1 MRNMQVSENFER
13 FATFSR
19 ASSVFIS
26 FFYFLRPFDDK
37 ILQGDILINI
47 YTFKGRPRD
56 CKSTWTE
63 QSGNL
68 KIATVKF
75 SCRRSDQTLSDQAAD
90 RKVSRIKMG
99 FLWNLMLY
107 VNTVNCR
114 LQFFRMQQHDLEQ
127 CADGKSG
134 DSWRAGYAQ

>member
-47 YTFKGRPRD
+47 YTPLKDDREIARALEPN
-56 CKSTWTE
+56 
-63 QSGNL
+63 NL
-68 KIATVKF
+68 AI
-75 SCRRSDQTLSDQAAD
+75 
-90 RKVSRIKMG
+90 
-99 FLWNLMLY
+99 
-107 VNTVNCR
+107 
-114 LQFFRMQQHDLEQ
+114 
-127 CADGKSG
+127 
-134 DSWRAGYAQ
+134 